1 MHCWKKLAKQANP
14 KQKSLK
20 NIHKTWK
27 YMKTIE
33 IINESIKI
41 LKEIKKFSN
50 FKQINKTY

>member
-1 MHCWKKLAKQANP
+1 
-14 KQKSLK
+14 
-20 NIHKTWK
+20 
-27 YMKTIE
+27 MKTIE